1 MVSPDSGMKNY
12 RKARPSMPRWWW
24 NAQDGCW
31 YCKNQKNC
39 ANCPDARRYLKQYG
53 AKKHK
58 GRTAGS
64 KKLQEDE

>member
-1 MVSPDSGMKNY
+1 MKNY
-12 RKARPSMPRWWW
+12 RKARSSMRRWWW

-39 ANCPDARRYLKQYG
+39 ASCPDARRYLKQYG
-53 AKKHK
+53 AKKYK

-64 KKLQEDE
+64 KKLQEDK